1 MIADDNNFNL
11 DTLKTIFSK
20 LKIRLENILIA
31 KNFPNK
37 IETLPSK
44 NTIIEFIIDEAE
56 NGVIAVQKF
65 KQNLK
70 KNC

>member
-56 NGVIAVQKF
+56 NVVIAVQKF

>member
-44 NTIIEFIIDEAE
+44 NTMIEFIIDEAE